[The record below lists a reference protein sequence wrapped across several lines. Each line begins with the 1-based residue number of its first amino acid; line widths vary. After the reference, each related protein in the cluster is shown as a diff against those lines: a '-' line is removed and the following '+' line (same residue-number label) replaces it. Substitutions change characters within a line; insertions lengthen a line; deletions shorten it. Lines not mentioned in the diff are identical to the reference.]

1 MTVPWPGI
9 GAAYKLSLILYFVL
23 ALYWGIWYTLD
34 MIKQVSEKQFNSF
47 YEKRNKLSL
56 PPITFEDVWN
66 KSNSVIVRKI
76 IQQKV
81 IGFIVNWSKFYIV
94 LGG

>member
-1 MTVPWPGI
+1 MI
-9 GAAYKLSLILYFVL
+9 
-23 ALYWGIWYTLD
+23 

-47 YEKRNKLSL
+47 YEKRNKLNL

-81 IGFIVNWSKFYIV
+81 IGFIVNWSRFYIV
-94 LGG
+94 LEG